1 MNRSREED
9 FGKKLTVFFW
19 YFSPAFE
26 AKYVKKVKLFTN
38 DGRWTTHDDG
48 RIPIALGHLS
58 DSGNIKSKIHLK
70 QKAFCLNVIHK
81 FTEFE
86 FFSQT

>member
-1 MNRSREED
+1 M
-9 FGKKLTVFFW
+9 

-38 DGRWTTHDDG
+38 DGQWTTPDDG
-48 RIPIALGHLS
+48 RKPIALGHLS

-81 FTEFE
+81 FTGFE
-86 FFSQT
+86 FFFTNLAFNMIKFSKIFP